1 MKDHAP
7 SICIPCIWS
16 PRLPLHWPQRSLA
29 WSWGINF
36 WPLGK
41 VGKSPRSVEVRTM
54 SVDVKTSLRPLLSG
68 SPFLFLKQEKQFS
81 GPEHHVVLLRRF
93 LQRRVTA
100 SVAAFLGKG
109 NEPSKRGQ
117 ARLRKRT
124 VR

>member
-1 MKDHAP
+1 
-7 SICIPCIWS
+7 
-16 PRLPLHWPQRSLA
+16 
-29 WSWGINF
+29 
-36 WPLGK
+36 
-41 VGKSPRSVEVRTM
+41 M